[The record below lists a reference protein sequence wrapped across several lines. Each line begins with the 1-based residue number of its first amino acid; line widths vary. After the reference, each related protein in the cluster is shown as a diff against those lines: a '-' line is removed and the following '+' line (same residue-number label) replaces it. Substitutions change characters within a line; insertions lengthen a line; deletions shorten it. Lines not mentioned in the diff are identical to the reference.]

1 MTTSYFVRYEPTGE
15 LSNEFL
21 NHYRGKHAEMLK
33 SFPGI
38 QALHLHTPVK
48 WNDPESV
55 RRGRVGLLAQL
66 VFESSSALD
75 AALKS
80 DARAAARYDFKRFP
94 RFSGQVIHQAMS
106 SETLFTSGDRSL

>member
-21 NHYRGKHAEMLK
+21 NHYRGEHADTLK
-33 SFPGI
+33 LFPGI
-38 QALHLHTPVK
+38 RALHLHTPAN

-55 RRGRVGLLAQL
+55 NRGRVGLLAQL

-80 DARAAARYDFKRFP
+80 DARAAARDDFKRFP
-94 RFSGQVIHQAMS
+94 RFDGEVIHQAMS
-106 SETLFTSGDRSL
+106 GETLFTFGDR